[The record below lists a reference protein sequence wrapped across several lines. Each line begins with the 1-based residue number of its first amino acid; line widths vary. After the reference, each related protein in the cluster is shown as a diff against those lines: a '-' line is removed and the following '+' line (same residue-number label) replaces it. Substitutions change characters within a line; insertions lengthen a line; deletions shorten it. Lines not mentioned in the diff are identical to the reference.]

1 MIDIPS
7 VGQGLKATSFNF
19 LRPRFWVSGTS
30 GPGTCRLE
38 SCFVGPGP
46 SPAKAYTTGQAG
58 AVVERLSISAEQ
70 NCVSGEWP
78 LESIFSGKTRA
89 ATLRRNQLEHFLHVS
104 QAARSWVMFASFH
117 PHDIWIHLVNK
128 SFFTFA
134 LLRVLKFWP
143 GGERVREET
152 FQLLTQL
159 LVLPVFWMDNPWK
172 LNRFWDAQRRSKA
185 HWQSA
190 GAGFTMGASE
200 TWSETNPTFILKL
213 CLDVA
218 RHVAHVPLKPADDHI
233 GPQVKQKF
241 QLDEKRKEVNKVQ
254 SQITEKKKAS
264 KGQDKCPA
272 LGSTQQHSAR
282 STRYPMITDYNKWH
296 RDCQL
301 TLHH

>member
-19 LRPRFWVSGTS
+19 LRPRVWVSGTS

-89 ATLRRNQLEHFLHVS
+89 ATLRRNQLEHLLHVS

-159 LVLPVFWMDNPWK
+159 LVLPVFGWTTRESWTASGMPKGDPK
-172 LNRFWDAQRRSKA
+172 LIDKVLELDSQWVPRKLEAKR
-185 HWQSA
+185 
-190 GAGFTMGASE
+190 
-200 TWSETNPTFILKL
+200 ILL
-213 CLDVA
+213 SSWNYA
-218 RHVAHVPLKPADDHI
+218 
-233 GPQVKQKF
+233 
-241 QLDEKRKEVNKVQ
+241 
-254 SQITEKKKAS
+254 
-264 KGQDKCPA
+264 
-272 LGSTQQHSAR
+272 
-282 STRYPMITDYNKWH
+282 
-296 RDCQL
+296 
-301 TLHH
+301 